1 MMDFPTFVALWNRVE
16 GRTTPELHIMICRWL
31 EAGWRGKDRRMLL
44 LAFRNSGKSSLLALF
59 ITWAL
64 TENPALRVLI
74 LAAEQSL
81 AEKLAANAR
90 ALIERHPLAVAI
102 RSGRKEAW
110 AADRFTVARP
120 GVLRDPSVLARG
132 LMANIT
138 GVHADV
144 IIADDVEVPNTTGT
158 AEQRSALR
166 RRLAELDFIL
176 EPGGGLLYAGTPHSF
191 YSIYADQPR
200 VETGEEEVFLKR
212 FNRLT
217 APVVNANGASAWPER
232 FPMREIEAIRRRAG
246 PNRFRSQMLLQ
257 PVNPE
262 DGRLDP
268 ALLRSYTGELDY
280 SEAQKRPRLTID
292 GVEMVSAS
300 CWWDPAYGGHTKGD
314 RSVVAAVFQ
323 DNEGG
328 YWLHRVLYLSVEDD
342 AAEDAATAQCHAVA
356 RFLAAHHLP
365 SVTVEANG
373 LGAFLPG
380 LLRKALAETG
390 VAATVRQ
397 VHSKQS
403 KDDRILA
410 AFDAPLAAGVIRAH
424 ASVLKT
430 PFIPELREWRPG
442 RNGRD
447 DGLDAV
453 AGAIL
458 AEPVRFGVPQFAT
471 GAKRRPAKDWRPGA
485 GQFEADTRF
494 TI

>member
-1 MMDFPTFVALWNRVE
+1 MTDFPTFVALWNRVE
-16 GRTTPELHIMICRWL
+16 GRTIPDIHINISRWL
-31 EAGWRGKDRRMLL
+31 EAGWCGHDRRMLL
-44 LAFRNSGKSSLLALF
+44 LAFRNSGKSTLLALF

-64 TENPALRVLI
+64 AENPSLRVLI

-90 ALIERHPLAVAI
+90 ALIERHPLAAAI

-110 AADRFTVARP
+110 AADRYTVTRP
-120 GVLRDPSVLARG
+120 GVVRDPSVLARG

-138 GVHADV
+138 GAHADL
-144 IIADDVEVPNTTGT
+144 IIADDVEVPNTAGT
-158 AEQRSALR
+158 ADQRTALR

-191 YSIYADQPR
+191 YSIYADEPR
-200 VETGEEEVFLKR
+200 VEAGEEEAFLNH
-212 FNRLT
+212 FNRLIV
-217 APVVNANGASAWPER
+217 PVVNVDGASAWPER
-232 FPMREIEAIRRRAG
+232 FPSTEIDAIRRRAG

-268 ALLRSYTGELDY
+268 ALLKSYVGELDY
-280 SEAQKRPRLTID
+280 SEAQTRSRLTID
-292 GVEMVSAS
+292 GVEMISAS
-300 CWWDPAYGGHTKGD
+300 CWWDPAYGAHAKSD

-323 DNEGG
+323 DREGG
-328 YWLHRVLYLSVEDD
+328 YWLHRVLYITASAEME
-342 AAEDAATAQCHAVA
+342 EDAATAQCRAVA
-356 RFLAAHHLP
+356 HFLAEHHLP

-390 VAATVRQ
+390 VAAAVRQ
-397 VHSKQS
+397 AHSKQS

-424 ASVLKT
+424 ESVLKT

-458 AEPVRFGVPQFAT
+458 AEPVRFGAHTPA
-471 GAKRRPAKDWRPGA
+471 RRPANDWRPGA
-485 GQFEADTRF
+485 GQFEADTGF
-494 TI
+494 NI

>member
-1 MMDFPTFVALWNRVE
+1 MALWREVAKETVSAEKRVFD
-16 GRTTPELHIMICRWL
+16 L
-31 EAGWRGKDRRMLL
+31 
-44 LAFRNSGKSSLLALF
+44 SLP
-59 ITWAL
+59 
-64 TENPALRVLI
+64 NPALRVLI

-90 ALIERHPLAVAI
+90 ALIERHPLAAAI
-102 RSGRKEAW
+102 QPGRKEAW
-110 AADRFTVARP
+110 AADRFTVARS
-120 GVLRDPSVLARG
+120 GVVRDPSVLARG
-132 LMANIT
+132 LLANIT
-138 GVHADV
+138 GVHADL
-144 IIADDVEVPNTTGT
+144 IIADDVEVPNTAGT
-158 AEQRSALR
+158 AEQRTALR

-191 YSIYADQPR
+191 YSIYAAEAR
-200 VETGEEEVFLKR
+200 AEAGEDEAFLNR

-217 APVVNANGASAWPER
+217 VPVIASNGASAWPER
-232 FPMREIEAIRRRAG
+232 FPMTEIEAIRRRAG
-246 PNRFRSQMLLQ
+246 PNRFQSQMMLE

-268 ALLRSYTGELDY
+268 ALLKTYEAEIDYT
-280 SEAQKRPRLTID
+280 EAHQRPRLMID
-292 GVEMVSAS
+292 GVQMASAS
-300 CWWDPAYGGHTKGD
+300 CWWDPAYGAHERGD

-323 DNEGG
+323 DRDGG
-328 YWLHRVLYLSVEDD
+328 YWLHRMAYLTAANSVG
-342 AAEDAATAQCHAVA
+342 EDAATAQCQAVA
-356 RFLAAHHLP
+356 QFLAAHHLP

-380 LLRKALAETG
+380 LLRKAVREAGLA
-390 VAATVRQ
+390 AAVRES
-397 VHSKQS
+397 HSRQS

-410 AFDAPLAAGVIRAH
+410 AFDAPLAAGVIRVH

-447 DGLDAV
+447 DGLDAA

-458 AEPVRFGVPQFAT
+458 AEPVRFGAAPAS
-471 GAKRRPAKDWRPGA
+471 RRPPEDWRPGA